1 MNYIAAS
8 LALFCASVSAIT
20 QQQML
25 QQLQELQAYT
35 PPSMEDRLKE
45 QIAALAQQLAP
56 TESLAVATNCTSC
69 GAQELTE
76 VDFPLLKTVT
86 AAVTPLMAHYPSEKL
101 LASGVA
107 ELSVTEKLEHT
118 HLIATFVERLSKK
131 FEGLSPEAR
140 EFIKTSRFAKQ
151 PLGKSLVT
159 TLIALQQLLK
169 KQLAEFKNLKPQ
181 TVELKELK
189 KITTSV
195 CKSLDA
201 VLAEVFGL

>member
-35 PPSMEDRLKE
+35 PPSMEERLKE
-45 QIAALAQQLAP
+45 QITALAQQLAP
-56 TESLAVATNCTSC
+56 TESPAIATHCTSC

-101 LASGVA
+101 LATGTP

-151 PLGKSLVT
+151 PLGKSLIT
-159 TLIALQQLLK
+159 TLITLQQLLK
-169 KQLAEFKNLKPQ
+169 NQLAEFKNLKPQ